1 MKLLMKYFRRAVSA
15 FPKQFAVSMGLAAA
29 LTLLDALM
37 PWGLREFLEQ
47 ITLTDS
53 VSLLLAGV
61 GLFAVYLMIRVLV
74 HTSWFI
80 SLDRFGGR
88 YMESLTLSLERAM
101 AETTYEEIEKKQLGV
116 VRNVLYTDV
125 LNIFRTIGITVP
137 SMVGA
142 LAVMVVALC
151 VALAYGLGVTLF
163 ILAAVLLGLLL
174 SWCSRKILAKYAGR
188 TNAKM
193 KVHDAFCTQFV
204 ELMPL
209 IQSHDVLPY
218 FQEKAAGNLRDFIS
232 TAIQEDRRVVFWSS
246 LAGSYHSLFSI
257 ALSAILALPM
267 AGNSMANLV
276 FFTMIA
282 NLVME
287 QAQTVEQ
294 QFQLSMRYLV
304 SFRHA
309 EDLLALPRR
318 GGEREAPSIHTI
330 DFQNVVFTYPN
341 GVDALRDVSCRME
354 RGDILQLKGGNGSG
368 KSTLIKLLMG
378 LYPPAKGQILLDGQP
393 IEEFTRE
400 SLNRQILYVSQDEKC
415 LNETFKRYLEL
426 ITGKALTQEAYE
438 KLVDLVHLPG
448 DDRTISENGSSIS
461 VGQRKK
467 LFILKLLLR
476 QEEASVLILDELT
489 AGLDA
494 ETTKLV
500 YELLHETAQRKDKIV
515 LLVDHTLPEEAEV
528 SGCLAFQN
536 MQVSRET
543 V

>member
-15 FPKQFAVSMGLAAA
+15 FPKQFAVSMGLAAV
-29 LTLLDALM
+29 LTLMDAWM
-37 PWGLREFLEQ
+37 PWGLRKFLEQ

-53 VSLLLAGV
+53 VSLLLGGI
-61 GLFAVYLMIRVLV
+61 GLFAVYLLIRVLV
-74 HTSWFI
+74 HTSWYV
-80 SLDRFGGR
+80 SLDWFGGR
-88 YMESLTLSLERAM
+88 YMESLTLSLEQAM
-101 AETTYEEIEKKQLGV
+101 AETTYEEIEKKKPGV
-116 VRNVLYTDV
+116 VRNILYTDV
-125 LNIFRTIGITVP
+125 LNIFRTIGFTVP

-204 ELMPL
+204 EQLPL

-218 FQEKAAGNLRDFIS
+218 FQEKTAGNLRDFIS
-232 TAIQEDRRVVFWSS
+232 TAVQEDRRVNFWAS
-246 LAGSYHSLFSI
+246 LAVSYHSLFSI

-282 NLVME
+282 NLVMG

-309 EDLLALPRR
+309 EDLLALPKR
-318 GGEREAPSIHTI
+318 GGDREAAPIHTM
-330 DFQNVVFTYPN
+330 DFQNVAFTYPN
-341 GVDALRDVSCRME
+341 GVNALRDVSCHLE
-354 RGDILQLKGGNGSG
+354 RGDVLQLKGGNGSG
-368 KSTLIKLLMG
+368 KSTFIKLLMG
-378 LYPPAKGQILLDGQP
+378 LYPPAEGQILLDGRPMEQ
-393 IEEFTRE
+393 FTRE

-415 LNETFKRYLEL
+415 LNETFKRYLEV
-426 ITGKALTQEAYE
+426 ITGQSLSREAYE
-438 KLVDLVHLPG
+438 KLIDLVQLPG
-448 DDRTISENGSSIS
+448 DDRVMSENGNSIS

-476 QEEASVLILDELT
+476 QKEASIIILDELT

-500 YELLHETAQRKDKIV
+500 YSLLHETAQRKDKIV
-515 LLVDHTLPEEAEV
+515 LLVDHTLPEEAEIN
-528 SGCLAFQN
+528 GCLTFQD
-536 MQVSRET
+536 MQVTRT
-543 V
+543 